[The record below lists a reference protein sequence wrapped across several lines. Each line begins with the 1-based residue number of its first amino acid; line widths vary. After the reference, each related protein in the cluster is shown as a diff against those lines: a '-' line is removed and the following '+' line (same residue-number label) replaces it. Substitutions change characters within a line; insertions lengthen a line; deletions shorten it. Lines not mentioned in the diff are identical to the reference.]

1 LRNSLPRAVSLLAA
15 IAVVGLPR
23 ARAGEPAGA
32 GGDARAGAETNDK
45 LFAALEAA
53 LGSEAEAL
61 GDCTGAAEG
70 WLDALSEAL
79 SDAALTAAA
88 EVLLLRLAEADDH
101 DAEPRRAA
109 AVYER
114 ALASVPPLTGRVREM
129 ISDRLA
135 RRYRAAGRFGR
146 ATALEREM
154 GYVNA
159 WAVAGTFGYT
169 RRSVHSQVFAPER
182 ILDLD
187 GPMVSGNRTV
197 EWLAAGVPHS
207 GRRTDVFAP
216 LYPKEGCAYALAQV
230 ESDKPLYTRLIV
242 RCPGQF
248 KLWWNDSLRVD
259 ADRES
264 ELGSDEIAVPVA
276 LNKGWNRLLLKVAA
290 LAPVVS
296 CRVEDPSGLPL
307 KGLRWERGLV
317 LHDPVHL
324 RFSGSPQVS
333 VDIGSSRALSMLLKS
348 EKLPAEREAL
358 VRAALGI
365 VARSEGRSEKALAEL
380 ERATELLPDRPHL
393 WYQLARTAESADN
406 LPPSARRTVARK
418 AFERAAAC
426 EGGFVPAEVAI
437 ASMLR
442 ADRHPVRAVSRLK
455 AARARLAGRE
465 RGAPPEC
472 PLLAL
477 ALAEVA
483 LAEGWY
489 HEARRWAE
497 DAERAGPRWR
507 PVHDF
512 WARYHAERGDPR
524 RAAAA
529 WRQALASDAADVAAR
544 RSLAR
549 TYVGLGD
556 GSAAIS
562 ELRRALEAEPGE
574 LEVYLELA
582 RVELEAGR
590 QASTENTLRA
600 ALRSFPNSPEIR
612 RRLGE
617 VCLRRGDKERAL
629 AEWDEALGLRPDWHV
644 VRRQADALRG
654 EPDDFSLPFALNVD
668 AAVAESKG
676 ADDYPQ
682 ANTVLVLDQTVVR
695 IYPGG
700 SRSEITHQAR
710 KALTTE
716 GVKELS
722 ELRVRGELLEAR
734 TRLPDGTLLEP
745 AVLPGRGALTM
756 PGVAIGAVVEHR
768 IRRDFARPG
777 GGFLRLP
784 RWYFRGL
791 EVPHQISDY
800 VVSAP
805 ATMELS
811 VLVRNWGSRFDG
823 EEFVAHPPTEA
834 DGLKTRRWTSRNA
847 RPLHPA
853 RGHQH
858 ASELLPHVLVGRA
871 RTWNDMNREML
882 DMFSGRT
889 RPTAALRAEAAKVI
903 GSASAEE
910 ARAAGGDAG
919 EAAPMNAREK
929 ARAIFRHVNNLIR
942 TEADLFD
949 AGHIL
954 RARAGSRVVLLVALL
969 RAAGLQAD
977 FALARPRPEA
987 VRPDKGPGEP
997 VWALPDPGYFRD
1009 TLVSVELPGGERLWL
1024 DPSGPHSPFGG
1035 VASRYQ
1041 GGVAYIVS
1049 PRGGVLTTLPWV
1061 STDEHGE
1068 TTRMSLEYELDR
1080 ARFAGTCSFF
1090 CHGAAGAARERRFAE
1105 STKPW
1110 REAWTQRRL
1119 NDRLA
1124 GARLDGVEL
1133 LRPDGPDAAFT
1144 IRARFTLE
1152 AGLDS
1157 SDQWGDVPTGIDPLS
1172 MTKSFIFVNEREY
1185 AQKIHA
1191 GLVRRDEVI
1200 VRIPGARDWA
1210 LPPSLVR
1217 QAPFGSY
1224 NLVIAREG
1232 DEITI
1237 RREVAIMPQVVAP
1250 EHYGEFVDLCR
1261 AIDTAESAPLRVR
1274 LPKKRE

>member
-1 LRNSLPRAVSLLAA
+1 LLLAA
-15 IAVVGLPR
+15 LAVVGSPR
-23 ARAGEPAGA
+23 ARAGEPADAGA
-32 GGDARAGAETNDK
+32 GAGTNEK

-53 LGSEAEAL
+53 LGSEAEAR
-61 GDCTGAAEG
+61 GDCTGAAEK
-70 WLDALSEAL
+70 WLDTF
-79 SDAALTAAA
+79 SDAARTPAA

-109 AVYER
+109 GVYEHL
-114 ALASVPPLTGRVREM
+114 LASTPPLTGRVRQM
-129 ISDRLA
+129 VSDRLA
-135 RRYRAAGRFGR
+135 RRYRATGRFGR
-146 ATALEREM
+146 AAALEREM

-159 WAVAGTFGYT
+159 WAVAGPFGYT

-182 ILDLD
+182 ELDLD

-197 EWLAAGVPHS
+197 RWLAAGVPHS

-230 ESDKPLYTRLIV
+230 ESDKPLFTRLIV
-242 RCPGQF
+242 RCAGPF
-248 KLWWNDSLRVD
+248 KLWWNDSLHVD
-259 ADRES
+259 ADRED
-264 ELGSDEIAVPVA
+264 EAESDEIVVPIM
-276 LNKGWNRLLLKVAA
+276 LNKGWNRLLIKVTA
-290 LAPVVS
+290 LAPVVT

-317 LHDPVHL
+317 LRELSHQPGHRML
-324 RFSGSPQVS
+324 GSPQVS
-333 VDIGSSRALSMLLKS
+333 VDIGSSRALSMLIETKRKRLPAEEES
-348 EKLPAEREAL
+348 LTRAALGPAARPEKLPAEREAL

-365 VARSEGRSEKALAEL
+365 VARSEGRSEEALAEL
-380 ERATELLPDRPHL
+380 ERATELCPGRPHL
-393 WYQLARTAESADN
+393 WYQLARTAEVADN

-418 AFERAAAC
+418 AFDRAAAC
-426 EGGFVPAEVAI
+426 DGGFVPAEIAI

-455 AARARLAGRE
+455 AARAELAGRAK
-465 RGAPPEC
+465 GAPPEC
-472 PLLAL
+472 PLLGL

-483 LAEGWY
+483 LGEGWY

-524 RAAAA
+524 RAAVA

-544 RSLAR
+544 RALAR
-549 TYVGLGD
+549 TYVSLGD

-562 ELRRALEAEPGE
+562 GLRRALEAEPGA
-574 LEVYLELA
+574 LDVYLELA
-582 RVELEAGR
+582 RVELETGR
-590 QASTENTLRA
+590 HASAENTLRA
-600 ALRSFPNSPEIR
+600 ALRTFPNSPEIR

-617 VCLRRGDKERAL
+617 VCLRRGDTEKAL
-629 AEWDEALGLRPDWHV
+629 AEWEEALRLRPDWHV

-654 EPDDFSLPFALNVD
+654 EPDDFSLPFALDVD

-676 ADDYPQ
+676 GDDYPQ
-682 ANTVLVLDQTVVR
+682 ANTIMIVDQTVVR
-695 IYPGG
+695 IYADG

-716 GVKELS
+716 GVNGLS

-768 IRRDFARPG
+768 IRRDFARPR
-777 GGFLRLP
+777 GGFVRLP
-784 RWYFRGL
+784 EWYFRGL
-791 EVPHQISDY
+791 EAPHQISDY
-800 VVSAP
+800 VVIAP
-805 ATMELS
+805 ASMDLT
-811 VLVRNWGSRFDG
+811 VLARNWEAAFDD
-823 EEFVAHPPTEA
+823 EEFVAHPPEEA
-834 DGLKTRRWTSRNA
+834 DGVKTWRWTA
-847 RPLHPA
+847 RSVHPA
-853 RGHQH
+853 LPEKDHEH
-858 ASELLPHVLVGRA
+858 SSEILPNVLVARA
-871 RTWNDMNREML
+871 QSWDDVNWECL
-882 DMFSGRT
+882 DGFAGRT
-889 RPTAALRAEAAKVI
+889 RLTQAIREEAAKVI
-903 GSASAEE
+903 
-910 ARAAGGDAG
+910 AATSKDDGPLD
-919 EAAPMNAREK
+919 ERSK
-929 ARAIFRHVNNLIR
+929 TRAIFSHVNGLVR
-942 TEADLFD
+942 AESRLLD
-949 AGHIL
+949 ASHVLAARSGR
-954 RARAGSRVVLLVALL
+954 RAVLLAALL
-969 RAAGLQAD
+969 RAAGLHAE
-977 FALARPRPEA
+977 FAYVRQRAEA
-987 VRPDKGPGEP
+987 IPPDQGPGEP
-997 VWALPDPGYFRD
+997 VWDLPQRKYFSKAIVTVMLR
-1009 TLVSVELPGGERLWL
+1009 GGERLWL
-1024 DPSGPHSPFGG
+1024 IPGGRHVPFGKIPPAYHG
-1035 VASRYQ
+1035 GTAFIASR
-1041 GGVAYIVS
+1041 
-1049 PRGGVLTTLPWV
+1049 RGGILTTLPWGRLDECGEATRASLTYQAEGGRFLGAYSLV
-1061 STDEHGE
+1061 STGTAGSVYKD
-1068 TTRMSLEYELDR
+1068 SFDELDLSR
-1080 ARFAGTCSFF
+1080 QENWVEKRLSERFG
-1090 CHGAAGAARERRFAE
+1090 GALFQEME
-1105 STKPW
+1105 VPETEDP
-1110 REAWTQRRL
+1110 EA
-1119 NDRLA
+1119 
-1124 GARLDGVEL
+1124 
-1133 LRPDGPDAAFT
+1133 P
-1144 IRARFTLE
+1144 FTL
-1152 AGLDS
+1152 AANFTLDASFDS